1 MLYKS
6 AQERFVED
14 TIAIEKVIDSLTKPS
29 SLEEIQARAENE
41 VGRSIELCRVT
52 MVIKDMKFKNKL
64 PKNEKSYLANE
75 EMQL

>member
-14 TIAIEKVIDSLTKPS
+14 TITIEKVIDSLTKPS

-64 PKNEKSYLANE
+64 PKNEKGYLTDE

>member
-14 TIAIEKVIDSLTKPS
+14 TIAIEKVIDGLTKPS
-29 SLEEIQARAENE
+29 SLEEIQAKAESE